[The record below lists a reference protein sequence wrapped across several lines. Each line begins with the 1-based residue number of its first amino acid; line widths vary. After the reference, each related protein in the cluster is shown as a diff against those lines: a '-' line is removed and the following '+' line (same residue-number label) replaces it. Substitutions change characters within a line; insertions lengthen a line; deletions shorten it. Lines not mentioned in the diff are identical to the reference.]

1 MHGIDGD
8 RLNIATFTKSLAEL
22 FPFEEECRV
31 GYFLSTCVF
40 FDIVYRSWI
49 ASSTIGHALLLCT
62 IGFPFLKSSS
72 SCRLGLS
79 STLFVSLSHYNLEIL
94 FPLASYMNM
103 RTLPSCLI
111 SYFSIPSFSIN
122 HAVYVPLSMLIRR
135 AT

>member
-1 MHGIDGD
+1 MHGIDGH

-49 ASSTIGHALLLCT
+49 ASSTIGHVLLLCT

-72 SCRLGLS
+72 SCRLGLN
-79 STLFVSLSHYNLEIL
+79 STLFVSLSHYYNLEDTLSSGLLYKNPTQL
-94 FPLASYMNM
+94 FDQLLLYSLVQYQSHCLRPLT
-103 RTLPSCLI
+103 R
-111 SYFSIPSFSIN
+111 
-122 HAVYVPLSMLIRR
+122 LIRR